1 MYVTLE
7 KNISSIKATTVL
19 YKQAVLKNFAKFT
32 GKQLYWS
39 LFLIQPWGSNTG
51 VFPWK
56 YCKIFKNSYFE
67 EHLQTA
73 ACGGIRKSITIAI
86 QRNNY

>member
-39 LFLIQPWGSNTG
+39 LFLIKP
-51 VFPWK
+51 
-56 YCKIFKNSYFE
+56 
-67 EHLQTA
+67 
-73 ACGGIRKSITIAI
+73 
-86 QRNNY
+86 